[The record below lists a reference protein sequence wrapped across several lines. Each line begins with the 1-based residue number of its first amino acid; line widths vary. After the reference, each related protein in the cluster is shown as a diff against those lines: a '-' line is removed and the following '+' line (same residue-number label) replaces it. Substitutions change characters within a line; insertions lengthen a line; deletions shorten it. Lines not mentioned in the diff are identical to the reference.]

1 MKGIVGSSNTR
12 PALATALSK
21 FMDIFSEGLK
31 EWKDQLI
38 FANTAPELCQR
49 ENLRLLLC
57 IEGLESGLAIQS
69 HNNNGDAIMNTNHL
83 VAGIALRDHNTIN
96 DDVMNN
102 NHHESGLALRYL

>member
-38 FANTAPELCQR
+38 FANTTPELCQR
-49 ENLRLLLC
+49 RKF
-57 IEGLESGLAIQS
+57 A
-69 HNNNGDAIMNTNHL
+69 L
-83 VAGIALRDHNTIN
+83 VVVH
-96 DDVMNN
+96 
-102 NHHESGLALRYL
+102 

>member
-1 MKGIVGSSNTR
+1 MQILHQNF
-12 PALATALSK
+12 A
-21 FMDIFSEGLK
+21 
-31 EWKDQLI
+31 KD
-38 FANTAPELCQR
+38 